1 MRPRGHVQPRVHHVW
16 MSHALPCIVCILLC
30 RATWSRSKRAKSQC
44 RPVWKAR
51 TRLCSAT
58 FTRSSTG
65 IASKSDTLIVSFRH
79 IGAIACAVI
88 YVLPAQRYASAGTSY
103 GPVSVCLSVCLS
115 ITSRSST
122 THFLAFH
129 DCVGLSVGYNR
140 APGNK
145 RDAISGKGWGSG
157 EQTPV
162 RPRKHVV
169 FEKTC
174 ATIQK
179 T

>member
-129 DCVGLSVGYNR
+129 DCVSVCLLVTTVCPAINEMPFRGRGEGRGNR
-140 APGNK
+140 LPFVQGNM
-145 RDAISGKGWGSG
+145 
-157 EQTPV
+157 
-162 RPRKHVV
+162 
-169 FEKTC
+169 
-174 ATIQK
+174 
-179 T
+179 